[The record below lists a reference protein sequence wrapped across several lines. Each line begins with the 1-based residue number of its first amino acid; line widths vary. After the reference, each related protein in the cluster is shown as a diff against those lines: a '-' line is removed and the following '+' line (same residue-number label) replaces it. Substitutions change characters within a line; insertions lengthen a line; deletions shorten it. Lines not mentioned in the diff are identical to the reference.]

1 MESSASPADTP
12 LGQVRILLQ
21 TRTHLPVGQGRGE
34 KLEFMKDIV
43 CQHLWKRDFD
53 KGQERWYPY
62 NDLFGLEDRLC
73 FFLIDHFGHNHAQ
86 EREGPVPVLRFE
98 WDGEALNQIHEDLP
112 SKLKTEL
119 EKWPFTWEGR
129 KWHRVPK
136 EPDGTYS
143 PVNFRL
149 IMRSQLRLGVP
160 LLQDHIEFVGK
171 YPEHALWLREHL
183 EEHLWAVLE
192 PYSNL
197 PPRVRHERA
206 I

>member
-1 MESSASPADTP
+1 MLGASLYLTTCNIFLATYAPGSIHGLDVPIGVTITAGMESSASPADTP

-21 TRTHLPVGQGRGE
+21 TRTHLPVGQDRGE

-98 WDGEALNQIHEDLP
+98 WDGEALY
-112 SKLKTEL
+112 
-119 EKWPFTWEGR
+119 
-129 KWHRVPK
+129 V
-136 EPDGTYS
+136 S
-143 PVNFRL
+143 PEASL
-149 IMRSQLRLGVP
+149 
-160 LLQDHIEFVGK
+160 
-171 YPEHALWLREHL
+171 
-183 EEHLWAVLE
+183 
-192 PYSNL
+192 
-197 PPRVRHERA
+197 
-206 I
+206 